1 MLGVISQTGTAA
13 RVSLGSFSILIAL
26 GGLAPGA
33 LPPEFAHFAP
43 DLETASIWTV
53 NAYFASDVLLLLSGI
68 KLMFGYC
75 TKCVTALSV
84 VLLAFNAYLIA
95 AGFVVPMWTILLAA
109 AICAGILLYTYAPK
123 LRWDLKQPI

>member
-26 GGLAPGA
+26 GGLVPGA

-43 DLETASIWTV
+43 NLETASVWTV
-53 NAYFASDVLLLLSGI
+53 NAYFASDVILLLSGI
-68 KLMFGYC
+68 KLMFGFC
-75 TKCVTALSV
+75 TRCVTALAV

-95 AGFVVPMWTILLAA
+95 SGFVVPMWTILAVGAVCA
-109 AICAGILLYTYAPK
+109 AILAYIYVPK